1 MKKNLW
7 LKKWMK
13 WYKKL
18 SEKCCEKIRSRHL
31 LSDSEDENQDDRS
44 LLCVRD
50 RDKM

>member
-1 MKKNLW
+1 MIWKK
-7 LKKWMK
+7 
-13 WYKKL
+13 KKL
-18 SEKCCEKIRSRHL
+18 KKCCEKIRSRHL

>member
-1 MKKNLW
+1 MKLNMKKIIWKNVVI
-7 LKKWMK
+7 K
-13 WYKKL
+13 
-18 SEKCCEKIRSRHL
+18 KIRSRHL

>member
-1 MKKNLW
+1 MNMNKIIWNYVVKK
-7 LKKWMK
+7 
-13 WYKKL
+13 
-18 SEKCCEKIRSRHL
+18 KIRSRHL